1 MFRALRLA
9 LPLAA
14 LALCTACVQKQDVA
28 RDAQIHVLAQQAFD
42 QGRYARTR
50 SLIAQADRCYVP
62 QAELWRRTL
71 ELRLALAAGS
81 AQGEIRRLFVAWGEQ
96 RSDWSTAER
105 ADAALALAEALNPV
119 FARDFLRE
127 EDPATWPDA
136 QRTRYN
142 LLMTRL
148 QQGQSALRDDT
159 VAHWR
164 LAINGLYEAGDL
176 AGAAREARRCADAT
190 HDPQAERLAE
200 RYEAELRA
208 P

>member
-1 MFRALRLA
+1 MFRALRSL
-9 LPLAA
+9 LPLIA
-14 LALCTACVQKQDVA
+14 LALVTGCVQKQDVA
-28 RDAQIHVLAQQAFD
+28 RDAQLHVLAQQAFD
-42 QGRYARTR
+42 QGRYARSR
-50 SLIAQADRCYVP
+50 NLIAQADRCYVP

-71 ELRLALAAGS
+71 ELRLAQAEGT
-81 AQGEIRRLFVAWGEQ
+81 AQGEIRRLLVAWGEQ
-96 RSDWSTAER
+96 RSDWTAAER
-105 ADAALALAEALNPV
+105 AEASLALAEALGPT

-142 LLMTRL
+142 LLMSRL

-164 LAINGLYEAGDL
+164 LAITGLYEAGDL
-176 AGAAREARRCADAT
+176 AGAAREARRCAEAT